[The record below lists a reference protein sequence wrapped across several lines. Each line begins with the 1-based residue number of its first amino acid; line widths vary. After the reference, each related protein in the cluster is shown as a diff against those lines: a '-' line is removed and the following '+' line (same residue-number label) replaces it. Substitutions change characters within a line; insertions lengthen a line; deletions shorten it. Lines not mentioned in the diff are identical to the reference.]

1 MGGIYNTVNLH
12 VYHYAGYSQRS
23 FELYNPIKYVD
34 PDGRNE
40 TIHTDEGRQI
50 HKAIFEI
57 YKAAN
62 APDTVTGNS
71 ISMSKALSDLGKVD
85 EGLGRTDLG
94 LKPDIWNMTTNEI
107 YEIKPDAE
115 GTGPAKNQALLYI
128 SILKKYGEGNVHLGD
143 SEAKGTSGFFALND
157 KTNVFFYSP
166 EQGVILY
173 SKLPVPDSKPSKVE
187 VLAATG
193 LAIYVIYKIL
203 RTAAAASAVAP

>member
-1 MGGIYNTVNLH
+1 MQIGEGNNQQCFEVKKLLSDKNVFPPLTTAPIDDKAKKDNENLPGMGGVFNVVNLH

-23 FELYNPIKYVD
+23 FELYNPVKYID
-34 PDGRNE
+34 PDGRDE
-40 TIHTDEGRQI
+40 TIYTDEGRQI

-62 APDTVTGNS
+62 APDIVTGNT

-94 LKPDIWNMTTNEI
+94 LKPDIWYMTTNEI

-115 GTGPAKNQALLYI
+115 GAGLAKNQALLYI

-143 SEAKGTSGFFALND
+143 SEAKGTS
-157 KTNVFFYSP
+157 VFFCS
-166 EQGVILY
+166 E
-173 SKLPVPDSKPSKVE
+173 
-187 VLAATG
+187 
-193 LAIYVIYKIL
+193 
-203 RTAAAASAVAP
+203 

>member
-107 YEIKPDAE
+107 YEIKPDA
-115 GTGPAKNQALLYI
+115 AVQHLQKSSFVVHI
-128 SILKKYGEGNVHLGD
+128 HIKK
-143 SEAKGTSGFFALND
+143 
-157 KTNVFFYSP
+157 
-166 EQGVILY
+166 IW
-173 SKLPVPDSKPSKVE
+173 
-187 VLAATG
+187 
-193 LAIYVIYKIL
+193 
-203 RTAAAASAVAP
+203 